1 MRAVGATLRGAF
13 AEALANR
20 RAFWWQVTVMVVND
34 LAWVAFWV
42 LFFNRAG
49 TIRGWDTDRVL
60 MLLSVLATTAGVVLG
75 VLANARRIG
84 HMAADGDLDAA
95 LALPAPP
102 LAHLLVRR
110 VSPVNLG
117 DLAFGPLLFLA
128 IGDVTL
134 ASVGIYVV
142 GVVASATVLT
152 GFLVAAGSLAFFTGR
167 GEASDVGFQ
176 AVLLL
181 ANYPADIFST
191 GTKFLLYTLVPAA
204 LIGAAPATLVDEF
217 DLVGAAA
224 LLGAAVVFAVGGW
237 ALFTLGLRRYSSGSV
252 WTRA

>member
-1 MRAVGATLRGAF
+1 MRTVGATLLAAF

-20 RAFWWQVTVMVVND
+20 GAFWWQVTVMVVND

-60 MLLSVLATTAGVVLG
+60 LLLSVLATTAGFVLG
-75 VLANARRIG
+75 GLANARRIG
-84 HMAADGDLDAA
+84 HMAAEGDLDAA
-95 LALPAPP
+95 LALPVPP

-110 VSPVNLG
+110 ISAVNLG
-117 DLAFGPLLFLA
+117 DLVFGPALFLA
-128 IGDVTL
+128 MGEPTPTRL
-134 ASVGIYVV
+134 AIYVV
-142 GVVASATVLT
+142 GVVAASTILT

-167 GEASDVGFQ
+167 GEASDVGFH

-181 ANYPADIFST
+181 ANYPADIFSA
-191 GTKFLLYTLVPAA
+191 GPKLLLYTVVPAA
-204 LIGAAPATLVDEF
+204 LIGAAPATLVDSF
-217 DLVGAAA
+217 SPARAAA
-224 LLGAAVVFAVGGW
+224 LLGAAAIFAVGGW